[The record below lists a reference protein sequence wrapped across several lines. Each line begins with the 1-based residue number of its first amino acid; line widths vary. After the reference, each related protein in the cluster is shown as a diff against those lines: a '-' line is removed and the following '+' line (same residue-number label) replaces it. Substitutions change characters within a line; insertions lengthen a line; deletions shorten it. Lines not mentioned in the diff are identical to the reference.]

1 MKVLAICI
9 KTYIAEEDLDDF
21 LEGRI
26 KSLNEKNIFRKGKE
40 YMVIAEYY
48 DKRYFKLVEN
58 VS

>member
-9 KTYIAEEDLDDF
+9 KTYIAEDDLDDF

-26 KSLNEKNIFRKGKE
+26 KSLNEENIFRKGKE